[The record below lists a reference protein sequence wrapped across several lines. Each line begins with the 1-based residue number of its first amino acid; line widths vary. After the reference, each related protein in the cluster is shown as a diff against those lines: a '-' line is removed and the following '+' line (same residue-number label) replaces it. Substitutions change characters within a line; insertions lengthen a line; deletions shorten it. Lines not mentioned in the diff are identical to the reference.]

1 MMISGEMMAN
11 DILKVNALKNTRSRQ
26 IVLHIIEDAA
36 VSLTA
41 EDIYARAFQSGE
53 PVTLSTVYRTLSTL
67 SEKGVLLKSISQDGK
82 TYYQLSS
89 HQHKHRLV
97 CTICN
102 EIILIENCP
111 LESLEAELEKKTGY
125 TINGHSLEFCGICP
139 KCAKKAKNKA

>member
-1 MMISGEMMAN
+1 MISGEMMASN
-11 DILKVNALKNTRSRQ
+11 ILKVNALKNTRSRQ
-26 IVLHIIEDAA
+26 IVLHIVEDAA

-82 TYYQLSS
+82 TYYQPNS

-97 CTICN
+97 CKVCN

-111 LESLEAELEKKTGY
+111 LEALEADLEKETGY
-125 TINGHSLEFCGICP
+125 TINGHNLEFSGICP
-139 KCAKKAKNKA
+139 RCAKKAKK